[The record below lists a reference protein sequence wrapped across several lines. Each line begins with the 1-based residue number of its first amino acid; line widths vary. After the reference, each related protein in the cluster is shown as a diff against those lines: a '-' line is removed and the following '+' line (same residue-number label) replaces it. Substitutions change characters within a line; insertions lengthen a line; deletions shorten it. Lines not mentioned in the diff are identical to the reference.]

1 VVSKAEPVRITF
13 DWKEERKKDRKKE
26 RAFYVYDDDGCS
38 IAAVTYLTNAI
49 REDRFGNFHRELDGF
64 IVVVCM

>member
-13 DWKEERKKDRKKE
+13 DWKEERKKE

-49 REDRFGNFHRELDGF
+49 REDRFRNFHREWDGF

>member
-1 VVSKAEPVRITF
+1 LWSLKRSPYGLLLTGKK
-13 DWKEERKKDRKKE
+13 KERKKE